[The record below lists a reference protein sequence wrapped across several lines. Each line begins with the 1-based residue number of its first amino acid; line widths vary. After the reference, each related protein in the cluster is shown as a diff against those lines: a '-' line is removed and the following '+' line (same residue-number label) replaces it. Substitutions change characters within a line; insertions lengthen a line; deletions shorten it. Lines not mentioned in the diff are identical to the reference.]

1 MFHFLKFWFSFASFN
16 NQWCNSVKRT
26 EPAIL
31 NKQMMYITMYI
42 MICDF
47 NSICVTRKYFDHSSV
62 PSTFM
67 WKSKYSLLWSFL
79 CLLLSLMIPLI
90 LIHRENKMI
99 YRGKET
105 DHRLLVECQV
115 VTCYAIFILITTLS
129 NKSHAHF
136 EQMWKDWWDLW
147 RK

>member
-1 MFHFLKFWFSFASFN
+1 MIFFRIYSITSDVIQWKEQNQPFSISR
-16 NQWCNSVKRT
+16 WCISPCTSWYV
-26 EPAIL
+26 I
-31 NKQMMYITMYI
+31 
-42 MICDF
+42 F

-105 DHRLLVECQV
+105 DCRLLLECQV

-129 NKSHAHF
+129 NKSHAQF